1 MFSSVSEAAQP
12 LMKTLAA
19 LFESHPLVATYY
31 TTVAR
36 WVFVLLAVLI
46 LVRSISSLLAA
57 KNPSEIWAYLSLPDG
72 SAVPLSHW
80 ENVLG
85 RAKNADVVIDLMTVS
100 RNHGT
105 LVREENGD
113 WYYNDLGSKGGS
125 QINGHDVY
133 KSTHVNM
140 GDTISLGGV
149 DCVLLPASLKE
160 KRENNEKRRMTTK
173 TFSPWFSLSILT
185 IFQIMMGI
193 QFIAARGSKLD
204 FTVLLSFALL
214 TVTMW
219 AFCIFLR
226 SLKRTSFEME
236 CIAFFLCTI
245 NLAVVATTSEGA
257 VFKQLIA
264 IILGVLIFFILC
276 WYLRDL
282 DRALSI
288 RRALIIISA
297 VLLLVNLVFGSS
309 TNGSTNWINVAGMS
323 IQPSELVKVAYI
335 FIGSAT
341 LDELYEKKNLTRF
354 MLFSIFCL
362 GCLAVM
368 NDFGTAA
375 IFFVTFVII
384 SFLRSGDFSKLILIL
399 GVVALGGMLSIKFI
413 PHITSRF
420 ATWTHAWQY
429 ADAGGYQQT
438 RGMTAAASGG
448 LLGVGAGNG
457 WFHSIYAADKDLVFS
472 LVSEEWGLIIALL
485 CVLALVTLCI
495 FAVRSITAARST
507 FYSIAACAATSLI
520 IFQTIMNVLGSLDIL
535 PFTGVT
541 LPFVS
546 NGGTSMLASWGLL
559 AFLKA
564 ADTRRNAS
572 IAVRPDNGEEEEDI
586 PFAIETDPEAEKRFA
601 ADPYA
606 TNYYYTVKSLR
617 DQPDAEELAPDDDYY
632 YSGNRVHLD
641 GDEDI
646 TDFDQLDK

>member
-1 MFSSVSEAAQP
+1 MFSSISEAAQP
-12 LMKTLAA
+12 LMKSLAA

-72 SAVPLSHW
+72 SAVPISHW

-85 RAKNADVVIDLMTVS
+85 RAKSADVVIDLMTVS
-100 RNHGT
+100 RSHGT

-133 KSTHVNM
+133 KSTRVNM
-140 GDTISLGGV
+140 GDTISMGGA

-173 TFSPWFSLSILT
+173 TFSPWFSLAILT

-204 FTVLLSFALL
+204 FTVLLSFGLL

-264 IILGVLIFFILC
+264 IILGVVIFFILC

-288 RRALIIISA
+288 RRALIIISC

-309 TNGSTNWINVAGMS
+309 TNGSTNWINVGGMS

-354 MLFSIFCL
+354 MLFSVFCL

-413 PHITSRF
+413 PHIPSRF

-572 IAVRPDNGEEEEDI
+572 IAVRPDDEEEEDI
-586 PFAIETDPEAEKRFA
+586 PFEIETDPEAEKRFA

-617 DQPDAEELAPDDDYY
+617 DQPDAEELVPDDDYY